1 MLRTFLILTAF
12 TAALASPAMAAGK
25 TDLAT
30 CKAMQAALA
39 PRQTGINDLVARRD
53 ASAAVLEEAGQA
65 WEDVEIHRLVSKGH
79 AEAADAGKAAYEA
92 ARAQLDQD
100 ETALQETLQ
109 QFNADVAAFNARCTR
124 KG

>member
-1 MLRTFLILTAF
+1 MLRNLLILTVF
-12 TAALASPAMAAGK
+12 TATLANPAVAAGK
-25 TDLAT
+25 TDLAS

-39 PRQTGINDLVARRD
+39 PRQTTINDLVAQRD
-53 ASAAVLEEAGQA
+53 ASAAAVEEAGQA

-79 AEAADAGKAAYEA
+79 AEAADAGKAAYET
-92 ARAQLDQD
+92 AREQLARD
-100 ETALQETLQ
+100 ETALQDTLQ